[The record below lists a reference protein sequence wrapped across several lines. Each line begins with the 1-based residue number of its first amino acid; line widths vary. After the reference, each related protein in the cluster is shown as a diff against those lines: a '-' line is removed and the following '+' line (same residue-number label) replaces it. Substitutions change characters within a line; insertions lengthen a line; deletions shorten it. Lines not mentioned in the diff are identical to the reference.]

1 MVICKFIICVSQDK
15 LKSPAKQGFFDQMRR
30 YPEKILLAW
39 GEAFGGNSEIRDW
52 LLKEGYP
59 ELGLFC
65 FALYFDKKASN
76 WLFKNTP
83 HLLALIKATE
93 GKKDAI
99 IWLKLKFPVL
109 HKVALAADGEIL
121 EMEYLLKN
129 DRLMAGIAQKIKFI
143 KDQIEE
149 ANNDVHRWGF
159 E

>member
-1 MVICKFIICVSQDK
+1 MVICKFITCVNLDK
-15 LKSPAKQGFFDQMRR
+15 LKSPANKGFFDYMRK
-30 YPEKILLAW
+30 YPEKILFAW
-39 GEAFGGNSEIRDW
+39 GEAIGGNSEIRDW
-52 LLKEGYP
+52 LLKEGFP

-76 WLFKNTP
+76 WLLKNTP
-83 HLLALIKATE
+83 HLLALIKAVE

-99 IWLKLKFPVL
+99 IWLKVKFPIL
-109 HKVALAADGEIL
+109 NKVALAADGEIL

>member
-1 MVICKFIICVSQDK
+1 MVICKFITCVNQDK
-15 LKSPAKQGFFDQMRR
+15 LISPALQGFFIGVKK

-39 GEAFGGNSEIRDW
+39 GEAIGGNAEIRDW
-52 LLKEGYP
+52 LLKQGYP

-65 FALYFDKKASN
+65 FALYFDKKASE
-76 WLFKNTP
+76 WLLKNTP

-93 GKKDAI
+93 GKKDARM
-99 IWLKLKFPVL
+99 WLKAKFPVL
-109 HKVALAADGEIL
+109 FQVALAADGEVS
-121 EMEYLLKN
+121 EMEHLMKT
-129 DRLMAGIAQKIKFI
+129 DRLMAGIAQKIKFT

>member
-1 MVICKFIICVSQDK
+1 MVICKFITCVNQDK
-15 LKSPAKQGFFDQMRR
+15 LRSPAKQGFFIGMKK

-39 GEAFGGNSEIRDW
+39 GEAIGGNAEIRDW

-76 WLFKNTP
+76 WLLKNTP

-93 GKKDAI
+93 GKKDARM
-99 IWLKLKFPVL
+99 WLKAKFPVL
-109 HKVALAADGEIL
+109 YQVALAADGEVS
-121 EMEYLLKN
+121 EMEHLLKT
-129 DRLMAGIAQKIKFI
+129 DRLMAGIAQKIKFT
-143 KDQIEE
+143 KDLIEE

>member
-1 MVICKFIICVSQDK
+1 MVICKFITCVNQDK
-15 LKSPAKQGFFDQMRR
+15 LRSRAKQGFFIGMKK

-39 GEAFGGNSEIRDW
+39 GEAIGGNAEIRDW

-76 WLFKNTP
+76 WLLKNTP

-93 GKKDAI
+93 GKKDARM
-99 IWLKLKFPVL
+99 WLKAKFPVL
-109 HKVALAADGEIL
+109 YQVALAADGEVS
-121 EMEYLLKN
+121 EMEHLLKT
-129 DRLMAGIAQKIKFI
+129 DRLMAGIAQKIKFT

>member
-1 MVICKFIICVSQDK
+1 M
-15 LKSPAKQGFFDQMRR
+15 QGFFIGMKK

-39 GEAFGGNSEIRDW
+39 GEAIVGNVEIRNW

-65 FALYFDKKASN
+65 FALYFDKKASE
-76 WLFKNTP
+76 WLLKNTP
-83 HLLALIKATE
+83 HLLALINATE
-93 GKKDAI
+93 GKKDARM
-99 IWLKLKFPVL
+99 WLKINFPTL
-109 HKVALAADGEIL
+109 YKVALAADGEVS
-121 EMEYLLKN
+121 EMEHLIKT
-129 DRLMAGIAQKIKFI
+129 DRLMAGIAQKIKFT

>member
-1 MVICKFIICVSQDK
+1 MKN
-15 LKSPAKQGFFDQMRR
+15 

-39 GEAFGGNSEIRDW
+39 GEAIGGNSEIRDW

-76 WLFKNTP
+76 WLLKHTP

-93 GKKDAI
+93 GKNDARL
-99 IWLKLKFPVL
+99 WLKGRFPIL
-109 HKVALAADGEIL
+109 YKVALAADGEIL
-121 EMEYLLKN
+121 EMEYLLKK
-129 DRLMAGIAQKIKFI
+129 DRLMAGIAQKIKYT

-159 E
+159 D

>member
-1 MVICKFIICVSQDK
+1 MVTCKFITCVNQDK
-15 LKSPAKQGFFDQMRR
+15 LKSPANQGFFIGMKK

-39 GEAFGGNSEIRDW
+39 GEAIGGNSEIRDW

-76 WLFKNTP
+76 WLLQNTP

-93 GKKDAI
+93 GNKDAR
-99 IWLKLKFPVL
+99 IWLKIKFPTL
-109 HKVALAADGEIL
+109 HKVALAADGEIS
-121 EMEYLLKN
+121 EMEYLLKK
-129 DRLMAGIAQKIKFI
+129 DRLMAGIAQKLKYT

>member
-1 MVICKFIICVSQDK
+1 MVICKFITCVSQDK
-15 LKSPAKQGFFDQMRR
+15 LKSPAKQGFFIGMKK

-39 GEAFGGNSEIRDW
+39 GEAIGGNAEIRDW
-52 LLKEGYP
+52 LLKAGYP

-65 FALYFDKKASN
+65 FALYFDKKASE
-76 WLFKNTP
+76 WLLQNTP

-93 GKKDAI
+93 GKKDAQM
-99 IWLKLKFPVL
+99 WLKAKFPIL
-109 HKVALAADGEIL
+109 YQVALAADGEVS
-121 EMEYLLKN
+121 EMEHLMKT
-129 DRLMAGIAQKIKFI
+129 DRLMAVIAQKIKFT